1 VEANEQSE
9 PLTIT
14 VEEAGRRLGIS
25 RGLAYELVR
34 RGEIPA
40 IRLGSRRLVVPA
52 GAVEAIVR
60 ERTAMPALRR

>member
-1 VEANEQSE
+1 MEENEQTD

-40 IRLGSRRLVVPA
+40 IRLGCRRLVVPA

-60 ERTAMPALRR
+60 QRSTVPAAGT

>member
-1 VEANEQSE
+1 MEGNEQSE

-60 ERTAMPALRR
+60 ERTATPALRQ

>member
-1 VEANEQSE
+1 MEANEQSE

>member
-1 VEANEQSE
+1 MEANEQSE

-60 ERTAMPALRR
+60 ERTATPALRQ

>member
-1 VEANEQSE
+1 MEANEQSE

-60 ERTAMPALRR
+60 ERTAAPALRQ

>member
-1 VEANEQSE
+1 VDDNERTE

-34 RGEIPA
+34 RGEIPS
-40 IRLGSRRLVVPA
+40 IRLGCRRIVIPA

-60 ERTAMPALRR
+60 ERTTTAAAGQ

>member
-1 VEANEQSE
+1 MEANEQSE

-60 ERTAMPALRR
+60 ERTATPALRR

>member
-1 VEANEQSE
+1 MEANDQSE

-40 IRLGSRRLVVPA
+40 IRLGYRRLVVPA

-60 ERTAMPALRR
+60 ERATTAAAGQ

>member
-1 VEANEQSE
+1 MEANEQSE

-40 IRLGSRRLVVPA
+40 IRLGCRRLVVPA

-60 ERTAMPALRR
+60 NRTSAPAAGQ

>member
-1 VEANEQSE
+1 MEENEQNA

-40 IRLGSRRLVVPA
+40 IRLGCRRLVVPA

-60 ERTAMPALRR
+60 QRSTVPAAGT

>member
-1 VEANEQSE
+1 MDATEQSE

-40 IRLGSRRLVVPA
+40 IRLGCRRLVVPA

-60 ERTAMPALRR
+60 ERSSTPAIGQ

>member
-1 VEANEQSE
+1 MEGNEQSE

-60 ERTAMPALRR
+60 ERTATPALRR

>member
-1 VEANEQSE
+1 MEDNGHSE

-40 IRLGSRRLVVPA
+40 IRLGYRRIVIPA

-60 ERTAMPALRR
+60 ERATPTAAGQ

>member
-1 VEANEQSE
+1 VDANEQSE

-40 IRLGSRRLVVPA
+40 VRLGCRRLVVPA

-60 ERTAMPALRR
+60 ERSTMPAAGS

>member
-1 VEANEQSE
+1 MEANEQNE

-40 IRLGSRRLVVPA
+40 IRLGCRRLVVPA

-60 ERTAMPALRR
+60 QRSTMPAAGL

>member
-40 IRLGSRRLVVPA
+40 IRLGCRRLVVPA

-60 ERTAMPALRR
+60 NRASAPAAGQ

>member
-1 VEANEQSE
+1 MDITDKSE

-25 RGLAYELVR
+25 RGLAYSLVR

-40 IRLGSRRLVVPA
+40 VRLGRRIVVPA
-52 GAVEAIVR
+52 GAVESIIR
-60 ERTAMPALRR
+60 ERSVVTA

>member
-1 VEANEQSE
+1 MEENEQNE

-25 RGLAYELVR
+25 RGLAYELVC

-40 IRLGSRRLVVPA
+40 IRLGCRRLVVPA

-60 ERTAMPALRR
+60 QRSTMPAAGL